1 MQGTRVLVV
10 DWMKGGVVWKVHCR
24 GVHISANIKIEI
36 QQSEETSQAA
46 LVNFHVH
53 QLVSLAYIT
62 LVGSPD
68 PFHILLLKCVRLKLQ
83 IQAFWCIHT
92 VENLEKDRNQN
103 NWITGNCVE
112 AFTLHLNWYG
122 AGIY

>member
-1 MQGTRVLVV
+1 M
-10 DWMKGGVVWKVHCR
+10 WKVHCR

-46 LVNFHVH
+46 PANFHVH

-62 LVGSPD
+62 LVESRD
-68 PFHILLLKCVRLKLQ
+68 PFYILLLKFVRLKLQ
-83 IQAFWCIHT
+83 ILAFWCIHA
-92 VENLEKDRNQN
+92 VENLDQDGNQN

>member
-1 MQGTRVLVV
+1 M
-10 DWMKGGVVWKVHCR
+10 WKVHCR

-68 PFHILLLKCVRLKLQ
+68 PFHILLLKCEAKATNPSFLVYSRCGESGKGQKPEQLDYRKLCGS
-83 IQAFWCIHT
+83 FH
-92 VENLEKDRNQN
+92 
-103 NWITGNCVE
+103 ITP
-112 AFTLHLNWYG
+112 
-122 AGIY
+122 